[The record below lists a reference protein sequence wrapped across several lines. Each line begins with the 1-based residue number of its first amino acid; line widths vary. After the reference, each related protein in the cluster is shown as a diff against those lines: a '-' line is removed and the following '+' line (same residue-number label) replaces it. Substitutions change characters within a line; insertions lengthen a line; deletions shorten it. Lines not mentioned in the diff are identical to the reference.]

1 MVRYTTYF
9 QRESVSL
16 KKNDP
21 LFIWGFPRSEVN
33 TYFSMHNL
41 RSASKRPWIRYWR
54 PEGTRPWHYL
64 TSPQLRK
71 SSWKEPCLEIKTSS
85 TGYYRQTQL
94 QVCETNHSFEN
105 ETTLHTNNKLLCRL
119 FGLANL
125 ATLKEACFQGNENS
139 KLTGYLLPSP
149 FKLQNTSLYNQCIN
163 KTGIRYTQTTLSK
176 VNILLV
182 QRFIIRR
189 R

>member
-1 MVRYTTYF
+1 MHEAQQNYSACVVCSRISNQDTLAIMLQRYLMRYRRTDMVRYTTYF

-85 TGYYRQTQL
+85 TGYYRQT
-94 QVCETNHSFEN
+94 
-105 ETTLHTNNKLLCRL
+105 
-119 FGLANL
+119 
-125 ATLKEACFQGNENS
+125 
-139 KLTGYLLPSP
+139 
-149 FKLQNTSLYNQCIN
+149 
-163 KTGIRYTQTTLSK
+163 
-176 VNILLV
+176 
-182 QRFIIRR
+182 
-189 R
+189 